1 MQWGYVLLNSP
12 SWEKIR
18 VTGQQVSISSTSAT
32 AHARSGFAARFKRNL
47 IFRRSIYGIVFIA
60 PAMLFFLIFSLYPM
74 VNGFYMSLTEYTL
87 LKPPVWIGFD
97 NYIDLLENKEFLN
110 GLKVTLVFVLGTTIP
125 KWILSLSLALL
136 FVRDFRGRETFKVLY
151 FTPTLLSG
159 VVVSLVWKLIFHA
172 NGLATALVGPYT
184 GQPEIFWLASST
196 LTPLAL
202 ITVDN
207 WAGIPFFMIVW
218 IAGLVGIPKEFY
230 EAALIDGAGR
240 WAAFRHV
247 TLPLLRPTTLFVV
260 VVSTIGAL
268 QAFSLQFIM
277 TKGGPSNVT
286 TTVALLV
293 YKYGFEYFK
302 MGVAAAMSVI
312 MFLAIIA
319 ITLIQ
324 IRSVQSED
332 TSYT

>member
-1 MQWGYVLLNSP
+1 VA
-12 SWEKIR
+12 
-18 VTGQQVSISSTSAT
+18 GQQLSVNSQPL
-32 AHARSGFAARFKRNL
+32 RRRPSGLGVRFKRNL
-47 IFRRSIYGIVFIA
+47 IFRRSIYGILFVA
-60 PAMLFFLIFSLYPM
+60 PAMLFFLIFNLYPM

-87 LKPPVWIGFD
+87 LRPPVWIGFD
-97 NYIDLLENKEFLN
+97 NYIGLLENKEFLN
-110 GLKVTLVFVLGTTIP
+110 GLWVTFIFVLGTTVP
-125 KWILSLSLALL
+125 KWILSLTLALL
-136 FVRDFRGRETFKVLY
+136 FVRTFWGREFFKVLY

-172 NGLATALVGPYT
+172 NGLATALIGPYT
-184 GQPEIFWLASST
+184 KQAEIFWLASSA

-202 ITVDN
+202 IMVDN

-240 WAAFRHV
+240 WQAFRHV

-268 QAFSLQFIM
+268 QAFSLQFVM
-277 TKGGPSNVT
+277 TRGGPSNVT

-319 ITLIQ
+319 ITILQ
-324 IRSVQSED
+324 IRGVRSEE

>member
-1 MQWGYVLLNSP
+1 MAEQ
-12 SWEKIR
+12 
-18 VTGQQVSISSTSAT
+18 SISTRGESRTSARP
-32 AHARSGFAARFKRNL
+32 ASVGHRLRRGLFFK
-47 IFRRSIYGIVFIA
+47 RSIYGVLFVL
-60 PAMLFFLIFSLYPM
+60 PAMVFFLVFSIYPM
-74 VNGFYMSLTEYTL
+74 LNGFYMSLTEYTL
-87 LKPPVWIGFD
+87 LRPPVYIGIGNFVG
-97 NYIDLLENKEFLN
+97 LVENKEFLN
-110 GLKVTLVFVLGTTIP
+110 GIKVTALFVLGTTVP
-125 KWILSLSLALL
+125 KWIISLALAL
-136 FVRDFRGRETFKVLY
+136 IFTRAFWGRETFKLLY

-172 NGLATALVGPYT
+172 NGIASALITPYT
-184 GQPEIFWLASST
+184 NQSEIFWLAHST

-202 ITVDN
+202 IVVDN

-240 WAAFRHV
+240 WQAFWNV

-260 VVSTIGAL
+260 VISTIGAL
-268 QAFSLQFIM
+268 QAFALQYVM

-286 TTVALLV
+286 TTMALLV

-312 MFLAIIA
+312 MFLVIIA
-319 ITLIQ
+319 ITVIQ
-324 IRSVQSED
+324 IRGVRSEE

>member
-1 MQWGYVLLNSP
+1 MA
-12 SWEKIR
+12 
-18 VTGQQVSISSTSAT
+18 GQQLSVNAQPL
-32 AHARSGFAARFKRNL
+32 RRNKSGLGTRFKRNL
-47 IFRRSIYGIVFIA
+47 VFRRSIYGILFVA
-60 PAMLFFLIFSLYPM
+60 PAMLFFLIFNLYPM

-97 NYIDLLENKEFLN
+97 NYIGLLENKEFLN
-110 GLKVTLVFVLGTTIP
+110 GMWVTFLFVLGTTVP

-136 FVRDFRGRETFKVLY
+136 FVRTFWGREFFKVLY

-172 NGLATALVGPYT
+172 NGLATALIGPYT
-184 GQPEIFWLASST
+184 KQAEIFWLASSA

-202 ITVDN
+202 IMVDN

-240 WAAFRHV
+240 WQAFRHV

-277 TKGGPSNVT
+277 TRGGPSNVT

-319 ITLIQ
+319 ITLLQ
-324 IRSVQSED
+324 IRGVRSEE

>member
-1 MQWGYVLLNSP
+1 
-12 SWEKIR
+12 
-18 VTGQQVSISSTSAT
+18 
-32 AHARSGFAARFKRNL
+32 
-47 IFRRSIYGIVFIA
+47 
-60 PAMLFFLIFSLYPM
+60 MLFFLIFNLYPM

-87 LKPPVWIGFD
+87 LRPPVWIGFG
-97 NYIDLLENKEFLN
+97 NYIGLLENKEFLN
-110 GLKVTLVFVLGTTIP
+110 GLWVTFLFVLGTTVP
-125 KWILSLSLALL
+125 KWILSLALALL
-136 FVRDFRGRETFKVLY
+136 FVRTFWGREFFKVLY

-172 NGLATALVGPYT
+172 NGLATAVVGPYT
-184 GQPEIFWLASST
+184 KQAEIFWLASSA

-202 ITVDN
+202 IMVDN

-240 WAAFRHV
+240 WQAFRHV

-277 TKGGPSNVT
+277 TRGGPSNVT

-319 ITLIQ
+319 ITVLQ
-324 IRSVQSED
+324 IRGVRSEE

>member
-1 MQWGYVLLNSP
+1 MA
-12 SWEKIR
+12 
-18 VTGQQVSISSTSAT
+18 GQQLSVNAQPLRRHKPGLGT
-32 AHARSGFAARFKRNL
+32 RFKRDL
-47 IFRRSIYGIVFIA
+47 VFRRSIYGILFVA
-60 PAMLFFLIFSLYPM
+60 PAMLFFLIFNLYPM

-87 LKPPVWIGFD
+87 LRPPVWIGFD
-97 NYIDLLENKEFLN
+97 NYIGLLENKEFLN
-110 GLKVTLVFVLGTTIP
+110 GLWVTFIFVLGTTVP
-125 KWILSLSLALL
+125 KWILSLALALL
-136 FVRDFRGRETFKVLY
+136 FVRTFWGREVFKVLY

-172 NGLATALVGPYT
+172 NGLATALVGPYAK
-184 GQPEIFWLASST
+184 QAEIFWLASSA

-202 ITVDN
+202 MMVDN

-240 WAAFRHV
+240 WQAFRHV

-268 QAFSLQFIM
+268 QAFSLQFVM
-277 TKGGPSNVT
+277 TRGGPSNVT

-319 ITLIQ
+319 ITVLQ
-324 IRSVQSED
+324 IRGVRSEE

>member
-1 MQWGYVLLNSP
+1 MA
-12 SWEKIR
+12 
-18 VTGQQVSISSTSAT
+18 GQQLSVNSQPL
-32 AHARSGFAARFKRNL
+32 RRRPSGLGVRFKRNL
-47 IFRRSIYGIVFIA
+47 IFRRSIYGILFVA
-60 PAMLFFLIFSLYPM
+60 PAMLFFLIFNLYPM

-87 LKPPVWIGFD
+87 LRPPVWIGFD
-97 NYIDLLENKEFLN
+97 NYIGLLENKEFLN
-110 GLKVTLVFVLGTTIP
+110 GLWVTFIFVLGTTVP
-125 KWILSLSLALL
+125 KWILSLTLALL
-136 FVRDFRGRETFKVLY
+136 FVRTFWGREFFKVLY

-172 NGLATALVGPYT
+172 NGLATALIGPYT
-184 GQPEIFWLASST
+184 KQAEIFWLASSA

-202 ITVDN
+202 IMVDN

-240 WAAFRHV
+240 WQAFRHV

-277 TKGGPSNVT
+277 TRGGPSNVT

-319 ITLIQ
+319 ITILQ
-324 IRSVQSED
+324 IRGVRSEE

>member
-1 MQWGYVLLNSP
+1 MA
-12 SWEKIR
+12 
-18 VTGQQVSISSTSAT
+18 GQQLSVNAQPLRRNPPGLWT
-32 AHARSGFAARFKRNL
+32 RFKRDL
-47 IFRRSIYGIVFIA
+47 VFRRSIYGILFVA
-60 PAMLFFLIFSLYPM
+60 PAMLFFLIFNLYPM

-87 LKPPVWIGFD
+87 LRPPVWIGFG
-97 NYIDLLENKEFLN
+97 NYIGLLENKEFLN
-110 GLKVTLVFVLGTTIP
+110 GLWVTFLFVLGTTVP
-125 KWILSLSLALL
+125 KWILSLALALL
-136 FVRDFRGRETFKVLY
+136 FVRTFWGREFFKVLY

-172 NGLATALVGPYT
+172 NGLATAVVGPYT
-184 GQPEIFWLASST
+184 KQAEIFWLASSA

-202 ITVDN
+202 IMVDN

-240 WAAFRHV
+240 WQAFRHV

-277 TKGGPSNVT
+277 TRGGPSNVT

-319 ITLIQ
+319 ITVLQ
-324 IRSVQSED
+324 IRGVRSEE

>member
-1 MQWGYVLLNSP
+1 MAGQSLTSSP
-12 SWEKIR
+12 NAASR
-18 VTGQQVSISSTSAT
+18 SQSAGLG
-32 AHARSGFAARFKRNL
+32 RRFQRGLFFK
-47 IFRRSIYGIVFIA
+47 RSIYGVLFVA
-60 PAMLFFLIFSLYPM
+60 PAMLFFLIFSIYPM

-87 LKPPVWIGFD
+87 LRPPVYIGFD
-97 NYIDLLENKEFLN
+97 NFVGLLENKEFLN
-110 GLKVTLVFVLGTTIP
+110 GLKVTAIFVVGTTVP
-125 KWILSLSLALL
+125 KWIVSLALALL
-136 FVRDFRGRETFKVLY
+136 FTRSFWGREGFKVLY

-172 NGLATALVGPYT
+172 NGIASAVVTPYT
-184 GQPEIFWLASST
+184 NQAEIFWLANST

-202 ITVDN
+202 MVVDN

-230 EAALIDGAGR
+230 EAALIDGANR
-240 WAAFRHV
+240 WQSFWRV

-260 VVSTIGAL
+260 VISTIGAL
-268 QAFSLQFIM
+268 QAFALQFIM

-293 YKYGFEYFK
+293 YKYGFEYFR

-312 MFLAIIA
+312 MFVVIIA
-319 ITLIQ
+319 ITIVQ
-324 IRSVQSED
+324 IRGVRSEE

>member
-1 MQWGYVLLNSP
+1 M
-12 SWEKIR
+12 
-18 VTGQQVSISSTSAT
+18 TGQPLSVNPQSHTRSTP
-32 AHARSGFAARFKRNL
+32 SGVGVKFKRNL
-47 IFRRSIYGIVFIA
+47 LFRRSIYGILFVA
-60 PAMLFFLIFSLYPM
+60 PAMLFFLIFNLYPM
-74 VNGFYMSLTEYTL
+74 ANGFYMSLTQYTL

-110 GLKVTLVFVLGTTIP
+110 GMKVTLLFVVGTTIP
-125 KWILSLSLALL
+125 KWVLSLILALL
-136 FVRDFRGRETFKVLY
+136 FVRPFRGREFFKVLY

-172 NGLATALVGPYT
+172 NGLATALIGPYT
-184 GQPEIFWLASST
+184 KQAEIFWLASST

-202 ITVDN
+202 IMVDN

-240 WAAFRHV
+240 WQAFWHV

-268 QAFSLQFIM
+268 QAFSLQFVM
-277 TKGGPSNVT
+277 TRGGPSNVT

-319 ITLIQ
+319 ITLLQ
-324 IRSVQSED
+324 IRGVRSEE

>member
-1 MQWGYVLLNSP
+1 MAGELVSP
-12 SWEKIR
+12 TVQAANPGRTRKN
-18 VTGQQVSISSTSAT
+18 
-32 AHARSGFAARFKRNL
+32 RSF
-47 IFRRSIYGIVFIA
+47 FRRGIYGVLFVA

-74 VNGFYMSLTEYTL
+74 VQGFYMSFTEYTL
-87 LKPPVWIGFD
+87 LKPPVFIGVD
-97 NYIDLLENKEFLN
+97 NYVALLENKEFLN
-110 GLKVTLVFVLGTTIP
+110 GLQVTLKFVLGTTIP
-125 KWILSLSLALL
+125 KWIVSLALALL
-136 FVRDFRGRETFKVLY
+136 FTRSFWGREGFKVLY

-159 VVVSLVWKLIFHA
+159 VVVSLVWKLLFHA
-172 NGLATALVGPYT
+172 NGLATALFGPMT
-184 GQPEIFWLASST
+184 GQAEIFWLANST

-202 ITVDN
+202 IMVDN

-218 IAGLVGIPKEFY
+218 IAGLVGIPQEFY

-240 WAAFRHV
+240 WQAFWNV
-247 TLPLLRPTTLFVV
+247 TLPLLRPTMLFVI

-268 QAFSLQFIM
+268 QAFPLQFIM
-277 TKGGPSNVT
+277 TRGGPSNVT

-302 MGVAAAMSVI
+302 MGVAATMSVI
-312 MFLAIIA
+312 MFIFIIA

-324 IRSVQSED
+324 IRGARAED

>member
-1 MQWGYVLLNSP
+1 MA
-12 SWEKIR
+12 
-18 VTGQQVSISSTSAT
+18 GQLALTNKGT
-32 AHARSGFAARFKRNL
+32 RFKRNL
-47 IFRRSIYGIVFIA
+47 FFRRNIYGILFVA
-60 PAMLFFLIFSLYPM
+60 PAMLFFLIFDLYPM
-74 VNGFYMSLTEYTL
+74 ANGLYLSLTDYTL
-87 LKPPVWIGFD
+87 LKPPKYVGFD
-97 NYIDLLENKEFLN
+97 NFVNLLSNKEFLN
-110 GLKVTLVFVLGTTIP
+110 GLKVTVLFVLGTTVP
-125 KWILSLSLALL
+125 KWILSLLLAML
-136 FVRDFRGRETFKVLY
+136 FTRPFIGREAFKVLY

-159 VVVSLVWKLIFHA
+159 VVVSLVWKLIFNA
-172 NGLATALVGPYT
+172 NGMAGVLVRPYVGT
-184 GQPEIFWLASST
+184 SEIFWLASST
-196 LTPLAL
+196 LTPLVL
-202 ITVDN
+202 IFIDN

-240 WAAFRHV
+240 WQAFWNV

-260 VVSTIGAL
+260 VVSTIGSL

-277 TKGGPSNVT
+277 TRGGPSNVT

-293 YKYGFEYFK
+293 YKYGFEYFR

-312 MFLAIIA
+312 MFIFIIA

-324 IRSVQSED
+324 IRGVRSEE

>member
-1 MQWGYVLLNSP
+1 LAV
-12 SWEKIR
+12 
-18 VTGQQVSISSTSAT
+18 
-32 AHARSGFAARFKRNL
+32 RFRRNL
-47 IFRRSIYGIVFIA
+47 RFRRSLYGILFVA
-60 PAMLFFLIFSLYPM
+60 PAMLFFLLFNLYPM
-74 VNGFYMSLTEYTL
+74 GHGFYMSLTEYTL
-87 LKPPVWIGFD
+87 LRPPVWIGFE
-97 NYIDLLENKEFLN
+97 NYLDLFDNKEFLN
-110 GLKVTLVFVLGTTIP
+110 GIKVTLIFVLGTTVP
-125 KWILSLSLALL
+125 KWIFSLLLALL
-136 FVRDFRGRETFKVLY
+136 FVRQFWGRELFKVLY

-184 GQPEIFWLASST
+184 SQPEIFWLASST

-202 ITVDN
+202 IMVDN

-230 EAALIDGAGR
+230 EAAIIDGAGR
-240 WAAFRHV
+240 WQAFWHV

-277 TKGGPSNVT
+277 TRGGPSNVT

-312 MFLAIIA
+312 MFMAIIA
-319 ITLIQ
+319 ITLFQ
-324 IRSVQSED
+324 IRSVRSEE

>member
-1 MQWGYVLLNSP
+1 MAGQSLTTSSRAEYPQS
-12 SWEKIR
+12 
-18 VTGQQVSISSTSAT
+18 TGLG
-32 AHARSGFAARFKRNL
+32 RRLRRNLFFKRS
-47 IFRRSIYGIVFIA
+47 IFGVLFVA
-60 PAMLFFLIFSLYPM
+60 PAMIFFLIFSIYPM

-87 LKPPVWIGFD
+87 LRPPVYIGFD
-97 NYIDLLENKEFLN
+97 NFVGLLENKEFLN
-110 GLKVTLVFVLGTTIP
+110 GLKVTGLFVLGTTVP
-125 KWILSLSLALL
+125 KWIVSLALALL
-136 FVRDFRGRETFKVLY
+136 FVRAFWGREVFKVLY

-159 VVVSLVWKLIFHA
+159 VVVSLVWKLILHA
-172 NGLATALVGPYT
+172 NGMASAIITPYT
-184 GQPEIFWLASST
+184 NQAEIFWLAHST

-202 ITVDN
+202 MVVDN

-240 WAAFRHV
+240 WQAFWNV
-247 TLPLLRPTTLFVV
+247 TLPLLRPTALFVIV
-260 VVSTIGAL
+260 ISTIGAL
-268 QAFSLQFIM
+268 QAFALQFIM
-277 TKGGPSNVT
+277 TRGGPSNVT

-312 MFLAIIA
+312 MFVVIIA
-319 ITLIQ
+319 ITIVQ
-324 IRSVQSED
+324 IRGVRSEE

>member
-1 MQWGYVLLNSP
+1 M
-12 SWEKIR
+12 
-18 VTGQQVSISSTSAT
+18 
-32 AHARSGFAARFKRNL
+32 
-47 IFRRSIYGIVFIA
+47 
-60 PAMLFFLIFSLYPM
+60 
-74 VNGFYMSLTEYTL
+74 
-87 LKPPVWIGFD
+87 
-97 NYIDLLENKEFLN
+97 
-110 GLKVTLVFVLGTTIP
+110 
-125 KWILSLSLALL
+125 
-136 FVRDFRGRETFKVLY
+136 LY

-159 VVVSLVWKLIFHA
+159 VVVSLVWKLIFNA
-172 NGLATALVGPYT
+172 NGLATALIGPYAK
-184 GQPEIFWLASST
+184 QPEIFWLASST

-202 ITVDN
+202 IMVDN

-230 EAALIDGAGR
+230 EAAIIDGAGR
-240 WAAFRHV
+240 WQAFWHV

-260 VVSTIGAL
+260 VVSTIAAL

-277 TKGGPSNVT
+277 TRGGPSNVT

-312 MFLAIIA
+312 MFIAIIA
-319 ITLIQ
+319 ITLFQ
-324 IRSVQSED
+324 IRSVRSEE

>member
-1 MQWGYVLLNSP
+1 MAGQSLTSTPNQVP
-12 SWEKIR
+12 R
-18 VTGQQVSISSTSAT
+18 TGSLG
-32 AHARSGFAARFKRNL
+32 RGMRRGLFFKRSL
-47 IFRRSIYGIVFIA
+47 YGILFVA
-60 PAMLFFLIFSLYPM
+60 PAMLFFLVFSIYPM

-87 LKPPVWIGFD
+87 LRPPVYIGFD
-97 NYIDLLENKEFLN
+97 NYIGLLNNKEFLN
-110 GLKVTLVFVLGTTIP
+110 GLKVTALFVLGTTVP
-125 KWILSLSLALL
+125 KWILSLLLALL
-136 FVRDFRGRETFKVLY
+136 FTQVFWGREVFKVLY

-172 NGLATALVGPYT
+172 NGIASAIITPYT
-184 GQPEIFWLASST
+184 NQSEIFWLAHST

-202 ITVDN
+202 MVVDN
-207 WAGIPFFMIVW
+207 WSGIPFFMIVW

-240 WAAFRHV
+240 WAAFWNV
-247 TLPLLRPTTLFVV
+247 TLPLLRPTMLFIVV
-260 VVSTIGAL
+260 ISTIGAL

-293 YKYGFEYFK
+293 YKYGFEYFR

-312 MFLAIIA
+312 MFAVIIV
-319 ITLIQ
+319 ITIVQLRGV
-324 IRSVQSED
+324 RSEE

>member
-1 MQWGYVLLNSP
+1 
-12 SWEKIR
+12 
-18 VTGQQVSISSTSAT
+18 
-32 AHARSGFAARFKRNL
+32 
-47 IFRRSIYGIVFIA
+47 
-60 PAMLFFLIFSLYPM
+60 MLFFLIFSLYPM

-87 LKPPVWIGFD
+87 LRPPVWIGFG
-97 NYIDLLENKEFLN
+97 NYTDLLENKEFLN
-110 GLKVTLVFVLGTTIP
+110 GLWVTFVFVLGTTIP
-125 KWILSLSLALL
+125 KWILSLGLALL
-136 FVRDFRGRETFKVLY
+136 FVQAFWGREFFKVLY

-172 NGLATALVGPYT
+172 NGLATALIGPYT
-184 GQPEIFWLASST
+184 GKAEIFWLASSA

-202 ITVDN
+202 IMVDN

-240 WAAFRHV
+240 WQAFRHV

-277 TKGGPSNVT
+277 TRGGPSNVT

-319 ITLIQ
+319 ITILQ
-324 IRSVQSED
+324 IRSMRSEE

>member
-1 MQWGYVLLNSP
+1 MA
-12 SWEKIR
+12 
-18 VTGQQVSISSTSAT
+18 GQQLSVNSQPL
-32 AHARSGFAARFKRNL
+32 RRRPSGLGVRFKRNL
-47 IFRRSIYGIVFIA
+47 IFRRSIYGILFVA
-60 PAMLFFLIFSLYPM
+60 PAMLFFLIFNLYPM

-87 LKPPVWIGFD
+87 LKPPVWIGFG
-97 NYIDLLENKEFLN
+97 NYIGLLENKEFLN
-110 GLKVTLVFVLGTTIP
+110 GLWVTFLFVLGTTVP
-125 KWILSLSLALL
+125 KWVLSLALALL
-136 FVRDFRGRETFKVLY
+136 FVRTFWGREFFKVLY

-172 NGLATALVGPYT
+172 NGLATALIGPYT
-184 GQPEIFWLASST
+184 KQAEIFWLASSA

-202 ITVDN
+202 IMVDN

-240 WAAFRHV
+240 WQAFRHV

-268 QAFSLQFIM
+268 QAFSLQFVM
-277 TKGGPSNVT
+277 TRGGPSNVT

-319 ITLIQ
+319 ITILQ
-324 IRSVQSED
+324 IRGVRSEE

>member
-1 MQWGYVLLNSP
+1 MA
-12 SWEKIR
+12 
-18 VTGQQVSISSTSAT
+18 GQQLSVNSQPL
-32 AHARSGFAARFKRNL
+32 RRRPSGLGVRFKRNL
-47 IFRRSIYGIVFIA
+47 IFRRSIYGILFVA
-60 PAMLFFLIFSLYPM
+60 PAMLFFLIFNLYPM

-97 NYIDLLENKEFLN
+97 NYIGLLENKEFLN
-110 GLKVTLVFVLGTTIP
+110 GLWVTFLFVLGTTVP
-125 KWILSLSLALL
+125 KWALSLALALL
-136 FVRDFRGRETFKVLY
+136 FVRTFWGREFFKVLY

-184 GQPEIFWLASST
+184 KQAEIFWLASSA

-202 ITVDN
+202 IMVDN

-240 WAAFRHV
+240 WQAFRHV

-268 QAFSLQFIM
+268 QAFSLQFVM
-277 TKGGPSNVT
+277 TRGGPSNVT

-319 ITLIQ
+319 ITILQ
-324 IRSVQSED
+324 IRGVRSEE

>member
-1 MQWGYVLLNSP
+1 M
-12 SWEKIR
+12 
-18 VTGQQVSISSTSAT
+18 TGQPLSMNPKVNVHRDLASVAV
-32 AHARSGFAARFKRNL
+32 RFRRNL
-47 IFRRSIYGIVFIA
+47 LFRRSIYGILFVA
-60 PAMLFFLIFSLYPM
+60 PAMLFFLIFNLYPM
-74 VNGFYMSLTEYTL
+74 GHGFYMSLTEYTL
-87 LKPPVWIGFD
+87 LRPPVWIGFE
-97 NYIDLLENKEFLN
+97 NYIDLFDNKEFLN
-110 GLKVTLVFVLGTTIP
+110 GMKVTLLFVLGTTVP
-125 KWILSLSLALL
+125 KWIFSLLLALL
-136 FVRDFRGRETFKVLY
+136 FVRQFWGRELFKVLY

-159 VVVSLVWKLIFHA
+159 VVVSLVWKLIFNA
-172 NGLATALVGPYT
+172 NGLATALIGPYT
-184 GQPEIFWLASST
+184 NQPEIFWLASST

-202 ITVDN
+202 IMVDN

-230 EAALIDGAGR
+230 EAAIIDGAGR
-240 WAAFRHV
+240 WQAFWHV

-277 TKGGPSNVT
+277 TRGGPSNVT

-312 MFLAIIA
+312 MFIAIIA
-319 ITLIQ
+319 ITLFQ
-324 IRSVQSED
+324 IRSVRSEE

>member
-1 MQWGYVLLNSP
+1 MA
-12 SWEKIR
+12 
-18 VTGQQVSISSTSAT
+18 GQQLSVNAQPLRRQKPGLGT
-32 AHARSGFAARFKRNL
+32 RFKRDL
-47 IFRRSIYGIVFIA
+47 VFRRSIYGILFVA
-60 PAMLFFLIFSLYPM
+60 PAMLFFLIFNLYPM

-87 LKPPVWIGFD
+87 LRPPVWIGFD
-97 NYIDLLENKEFLN
+97 NYIGLLENKEFLN
-110 GLKVTLVFVLGTTIP
+110 GLWVTFIFVLGTTVP
-125 KWILSLSLALL
+125 KWILSLALALL
-136 FVRDFRGRETFKVLY
+136 FVRTFWGREFFKVLY

-172 NGLATALVGPYT
+172 SGLATALVGPYT
-184 GQPEIFWLASST
+184 KQAEIFWLASSA

-202 ITVDN
+202 IMVDN

-240 WAAFRHV
+240 WQAFRHV

-268 QAFSLQFIM
+268 QAFSLQFVM
-277 TKGGPSNVT
+277 TRGGPSNVT

-319 ITLIQ
+319 ITLVQ
-324 IRSVQSED
+324 IRGVRSEE

>member
-1 MQWGYVLLNSP
+1 MA
-12 SWEKIR
+12 
-18 VTGQQVSISSTSAT
+18 GQQLSVNSQPL
-32 AHARSGFAARFKRNL
+32 RRRPSGLGVRFKRNL
-47 IFRRSIYGIVFIA
+47 IFRRSIYGILFVA
-60 PAMLFFLIFSLYPM
+60 PAMLFFLIFNLYPM

-97 NYIDLLENKEFLN
+97 NYIGLLENKEFLN
-110 GLKVTLVFVLGTTIP
+110 GLWVTFIFVLGTTVP
-125 KWILSLSLALL
+125 KWVLSLALALL
-136 FVRDFRGRETFKVLY
+136 FVRTFWGREFFKVLY

-184 GQPEIFWLASST
+184 KQAEIFWLASSA

-202 ITVDN
+202 IMVDN

-240 WAAFRHV
+240 WQAFRHV

-268 QAFSLQFIM
+268 QAFSLQFVM
-277 TKGGPSNVT
+277 TRGGPSNVT

-319 ITLIQ
+319 ITILQ
-324 IRSVQSED
+324 IRGVRSEE